1 MTRSSFTTLFV
12 PLMVIISIQRLVVSF
27 RQRATLKGSV
37 RHPWSFPVLMVLFT
51 GILVGTIIE
60 YFLVARPLNVWVA
73 GGGVVVFA
81 SSVVVRSVAIRT
93 LGRYWSLHVEIRPEH
108 RLVTSGIYGVV
119 RHPIYLS
126 VILESLS
133 IPLIGNAYYTLLGTV
148 CLYWP
153 VLLWRLW
160 MEEQAMVEKFGDQY
174 VAYQRQV
181 PALVPF
187 AGCRTKP

>member
-1 MTRSSFTTLFV
+1 
-12 PLMVIISIQRLVVSF
+12 
-27 RQRATLKGSV
+27 
-37 RHPWSFPVLMVLFT
+37 
-51 GILVGTIIE
+51 ILGGTVAE
-60 YFLVARPLNVWVA
+60 YFLVARPLNLWVA
-73 GGGVVVFA
+73 GGGLVVFA
-81 SSVVVRSVAIRT
+81 GSVVVRSVAIRT

-108 RLVTSGIYGVV
+108 QLVTSGIYGVV

-148 CLYWP
+148 GLYWP

-174 VAYQRQV
+174 LTYQRRV
-181 PALVPF
+181 AALVAF
-187 AGCRTKP
+187 ASCRAKTGASTTT